1 MAKSTDVEYQPDAT
15 HWAVTDLTAHLG
27 EELEGYMWAVL
38 GRALWSD
45 PERTFTLVVGPARG
59 GKSTL
64 IRAVHEALG
73 RYAGTVSEDLF
84 RSTRHGGKTGPTPE
98 REPLVQKRVV
108 TAIECESWDFEPSR
122 LKAFSGGMDRITV
135 QPKYLA
141 EYDAPITAT
150 ILIAANDFPRLD
162 LGDPALADRLRILSY
177 PKPLKENP
185 KIAEAVKNDPAFAV
199 AMLARL

>member
-1 MAKSTDVEYQPDAT
+1 M
-15 HWAVTDLTAHLG
+15 
-27 EELEGYMWAVL
+27 
-38 GRALWSD
+38 
-45 PERTFTLVVGPARG
+45 VGPARG

-122 LKAFSGGMDRITV
+122 LKGVFRRHGPHHCTAKVPCRI
-135 QPKYLA
+135 
-141 EYDAPITAT
+141 
-150 ILIAANDFPRLD
+150 
-162 LGDPALADRLRILSY
+162 
-177 PKPLKENP
+177 
-185 KIAEAVKNDPAFAV
+185 
-199 AMLARL
+199 